1 MGQSG
6 ERIERDVKAFFKSEN
21 NLDKKMKSLLVVA
34 LLSAGFFGAL
44 AAKQVDGS
52 DVGNVES
59 DGAEGDGKV
68 LVMRKRR
75 DSIKADTEKKN
86 KKRKLKR
93 TDKQEKHKL
102 KKNQKI
108 NTKKQK
114 SNKVGEGK
122 KKRKDKGTKQKRKDK
137 EKKNKKKRKNKKR
150 KNKKRKNKK
159 SKNKNK
165 NTSSGDDLRSK
176 RNTTCSTEAVPEN
189 CLENAQTALNYEKNQ
204 VTNYLK
210 QAARLKGHKNIK
222 EKKLFKKGEFEHAA
236 EHLIFAVGGNMSN
249 PKCGD
254 PNDNSTEA
262 LATKAKELQYILSN
276 YTLLMNCSN
285 AIHEACT
292 LSNETFN
299 DSHQAQLDSCNQ
311 TKWQFI
317 LDSRKCHKLQSK
329 STNATE
335 ICECWDQAAEDVEA
349 IKSQSCDTKEKQQT
363 ITRQKNFCKK
373 VFKDCKEMEDHS
385 THLTWHCMHDH
396 SMHLINQTSK
406 SIHEGIIKDA
416 KALTGEEKLLDF
428 SFFDYK

>member
-1 MGQSG
+1 M
-6 ERIERDVKAFFKSEN
+6 KAFFKSEN

-102 KKNQKI
+102 KKNNKGQI
-108 NTKKQK
+108 NKKKQK
-114 SNKVGEGK
+114 SNKVGK

-137 EKKNKKKRKNKKR
+137 GKKNKKKR

-204 VTNYLK
+204 
-210 QAARLKGHKNIK
+210 
-222 EKKLFKKGEFEHAA
+222 E
-236 EHLIFAVGGNMSN
+236 
-249 PKCGD
+249 
-254 PNDNSTEA
+254 
-262 LATKAKELQYILSN
+262 
-276 YTLLMNCSN
+276 
-285 AIHEACT
+285 
-292 LSNETFN
+292 
-299 DSHQAQLDSCNQ
+299 
-311 TKWQFI
+311 
-317 LDSRKCHKLQSK
+317 SK
-329 STNATE
+329 SDPLR
-335 ICECWDQAAEDVEA
+335 CYH
-349 IKSQSCDTKEKQQT
+349 QSY
-363 ITRQKNFCKK
+363 FL
-373 VFKDCKEMEDHS
+373 F
-385 THLTWHCMHDH
+385 
-396 SMHLINQTSK
+396 
-406 SIHEGIIKDA
+406 
-416 KALTGEEKLLDF
+416 
-428 SFFDYK
+428 Y

>member
-1 MGQSG
+1 MGG
-6 ERIERDVKAFFKSEN
+6 ERIERDVEASFKSES
-21 NLDKKMKSLLVVA
+21 NLDKKMKSLLVAA

-44 AAKQVDGS
+44 AARQVDGS

-75 DSIKADTEKKN
+75 DLVKADTEKKH

-93 TDKQEKHKL
+93 
-102 KKNQKI
+102 
-108 NTKKQK
+108 TKKQK

-122 KKRKDKGTKQKRKDK
+122 KKRKDKGTKQKGKDK
-137 EKKNKKKRKNKKR
+137 EKKNKKKRKNKNR
-150 KNKKRKNKK
+150 N
-159 SKNKNK
+159 S
-165 NTSSGDDLRSK
+165 SSGDDLRSK

-276 YTLLMNCSN
+276 YT
-285 AIHEACT
+285 
-292 LSNETFN
+292 
-299 DSHQAQLDSCNQ
+299 
-311 TKWQFI
+311 
-317 LDSRKCHKLQSK
+317 
-329 STNATE
+329 
-335 ICECWDQAAEDVEA
+335 
-349 IKSQSCDTKEKQQT
+349 
-363 ITRQKNFCKK
+363 
-373 VFKDCKEMEDHS
+373 
-385 THLTWHCMHDH
+385 
-396 SMHLINQTSK
+396 
-406 SIHEGIIKDA
+406 
-416 KALTGEEKLLDF
+416 
-428 SFFDYK
+428 